1 MEQDVRRDVKQEK
14 KKTGERRASPTWTKL
29 KQCEYARPFQ
39 PHPAT
44 KTKVKLS
51 SLAVE
56 MER

>member
-1 MEQDVRRDVKQEK
+1 MRQDVKQEN

-44 KTKVKLS
+44 EIKVKLS